1 MVMRRALLVAV
12 VLIAAVPALSF
23 AQASIEGV
31 ARDSSGAVLP
41 GVTVEAAS
49 PALIEKVRSV
59 VTDGSGQYKI
69 IDLRPGTYSV
79 TFSLPGF
86 NSFKREGIE
95 LAGAFAATVNA
106 DLRVGELNETITV
119 TGETPVVDVQ
129 NARQQTVMGS
139 EVLNTIPTGR
149 TQFANAVLVPGI
161 SSSFQDVGGANNLA
175 AAASSL
181 TIHGSRGGDQRVMIA
196 GVPMA
201 NLELTGNSSNFVP
214 NMGSVQEMTVDIGAG
229 TAEQETGGV
238 RMNLIP
244 REGGNSYSGSFFGT
258 AANSAFQGSN
268 YDDDLKARGLSTP
281 DEIKLNY
288 DFNPAFGGP
297 LVQDKVWFFS
307 AARFVKNEN
316 YVGGVLGNL
325 NAGDPTK
332 WLYQANPDER
342 GIYNLSQEA
351 VNGRVTWQ
359 ANQRNKLSFFYDHQ
373 WRCWCRRTN
382 VNVSPEAASTYHFPG
397 LNMSTVTWT
406 SPLTNR
412 LLIEASVSRRGERF
426 VVVKPDQGDVFR
438 TLIPVV
444 EQSTGT
450 VYRGLITN
458 NATNTQPFIDNLTA
472 PSSVLASVSYVTG
485 AHAFKFGVL
494 DNFGTRDVSLDS
506 PADVGLM
513 YRFNNG
519 VPNQLTEYATP
530 YRTLATLDS
539 NLGIYAQDKWTL
551 NRLTLN
557 VGLRFDYMG
566 ISFPEQSAG
575 PGPLVP
581 NRNVSF
587 PAQSWLSWKDLSPRL
602 GAAYDLFGNGRTA
615 IQGALNKYMVA
626 QGLQGVY
633 ATDPIS
639 LMSNRVTRTWND
651 RLFPDARS
659 NNFVPDCNLTDPQPN
674 GECGIMSDVNF
685 GSQTRTTSYDEDVLR
700 GWGVR
705 PFNWEFS
712 AGVQQEIVPRV
723 SANVAY
729 YRRWYGNFGV
739 TDNLAVEPS
748 DYDPYSIAIP
758 ANPDLPGGGGGR
770 VTGLYDLNPS
780 KAGRVNNLFA
790 LASDYGEQT
799 EYWHGIDV
807 TTNVRLSRDIMLQG
821 GFNTGRTVTDT
832 CDIVQTYR
840 NKVAVTG
847 AVGTPQSTDWC
858 HLATNWL
865 SQVKLLGTY
874 TVPRVAVQVSAT
886 LQSLPG
892 PQIAAN
898 RVVSTAEIAP
908 SLGRPLSGQAPNATI
923 NMVEPGTM
931 YGERLNQLDLRFGK
945 LFRFGGTRTS
955 INLDVFNALN
965 SNAVLTENFNYAS
978 WRAPLTILQ
987 PRFAKFSVQLDF

>member
-1 MVMRRALLVAV
+1 MGIRRALLFAV
-12 VLIAAVPALSF
+12 VLTAVPAAAF
-23 AQASIEGV
+23 AQASIEGI

-86 NSFKREGIE
+86 NALKREGIE

-106 DLRVGELNETITV
+106 ELRVGELNETITV
-119 TGETPVVDVQ
+119 TGESPVVDVQ
-129 NARQQTVMGS
+129 NSRQQTVMGS

-181 TIHGSRGGDQRVMIA
+181 TIHGSRGGDQRVTVA

-201 NLELTGNSSNFVP
+201 NLELSGNSSNFVP
-214 NMGSVQEMTVDIGAG
+214 NMASVQEMTVDIGAG

-244 REGGNSYSGSFFGT
+244 REGGNGFSGSFFGT
-258 AANSAFQGSN
+258 AANASFQGSN
-268 YDDDLKARGLSTP
+268 FTDDLRNRGLRTP

-288 DFNPAFGGP
+288 DFNPAIGGP

-316 YVGGVLGNL
+316 YVGGVLANA

-332 WLYQANPDER
+332 WLYQADPDNR

-351 VNGRVTWQ
+351 VNTRVTWQ
-359 ANQRNKLSFFYDHQ
+359 ANQRNKFSVFYDHQ

-382 VNVSPEAASTYHFPG
+382 PNVSPESASTYHFPG

-406 SPLTNR
+406 SPMTNR
-412 LLIEASVSRRGERF
+412 LLVEASLSRRGERF
-426 VVVKPDQGDVFR
+426 IVTQPPVGDVFR

-444 EQSTGT
+444 EQSSGI

-458 NATNTQPFIDNLTA
+458 NSTNGQPFIDNSTA
-472 PSSVLASVSYVTG
+472 PSSALASVSYVTG
-485 AHAFKFGVL
+485 AHAFKFGFVE
-494 DNFGTRDVSLDS
+494 NWGTRDVFLGS
-506 PADVGLM
+506 PGDVGLM

-519 VPNQLTEYATP
+519 VPNQLTQFATP
-530 YRTLATLDS
+530 YRTLADLDS
-539 NLGIYAQDKWTL
+539 NLGIFAQDKWTL
-551 NRLTLN
+551 KQLTLN
-557 VGLRFDYMG
+557 VGLRFDYMA

-581 NRNVSF
+581 NRNLSF
-587 PAQSWLSWKDLSPRL
+587 PATSWVSWKDFSPRL
-602 GAAYDLFGNGRTA
+602 GMAYDVFGNRRTA
-615 IQGALNKYMVA
+615 LKAGLNKYMVA
-626 QGLQGVY
+626 QGLQGTY
-633 ATDPIS
+633 GTDPIT
-639 LMSNRVTRTWND
+639 LLANRVTRTWND
-651 RLFPDARS
+651 TDRD
-659 NNFVPDCNLTDPQPN
+659 FVPDCDLLNPQPN
-674 GECGIMSDVNF
+674 GECAIVSDVNF
-685 GSQTRTTSYDEDVLR
+685 GSQTRTTNYDPEVLR

-705 PFNWEFS
+705 PYNWEFS
-712 AGVQQEIVPRV
+712 LGLQQELAARI

-739 TDNLAVEPS
+739 TDNLAVEAG

-758 ANPDLPGGGGGR
+758 ANPQLPNGGGGTI
-770 VTGLYDLNPS
+770 TGLYDLNPS
-780 KAGRVNNLFA
+780 RVGRVNNLFTA
-790 LASDYGEQT
+790 ASNYGDQK
-799 EYWHGIDV
+799 EYWHGFDA
-807 TTNVRLSRDIMLQG
+807 TLNVRLSRDVMLQG
-821 GFNTGRTVTDT
+821 GFNSGKTVTDT
-832 CDIVQTYR
+832 CDIVKTYR
-840 NKVAVTG
+840 NKVTVIDTLG
-847 AVGTPQSTDWC
+847 APQSTDWC
-858 HLATNWL
+858 HLETNWL
-865 SQVKLLGTY
+865 SQVKLLGVY
-874 TVPRVAVQVSAT
+874 TVPRIDVQFSAT

-898 RVVSTAEIAP
+898 RVVPTAEIAP
-908 SLGRPLSGQAPNATI
+908 SLGRPLSGAAPNATI
-923 NMVEPGTM
+923 NMVQPGTM

-945 LFRFGGTRTS
+945 LFRFAGMRTAV
-955 INLDVFNALN
+955 NLDVFNATN
-965 SNAVLTENFNYAS
+965 SNAVLTENFAYAS